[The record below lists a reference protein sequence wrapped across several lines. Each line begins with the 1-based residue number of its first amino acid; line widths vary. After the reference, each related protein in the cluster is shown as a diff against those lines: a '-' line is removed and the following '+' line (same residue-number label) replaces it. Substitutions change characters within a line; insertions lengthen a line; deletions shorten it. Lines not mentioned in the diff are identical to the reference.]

1 MKAQMKKNEK
11 LLYQANA
18 GPAALI
24 IISLLFN
31 TWQTIFTLNMV
42 DVIAVGIR
50 VMQIILLNTMLSFLV
65 FITSF
70 EVKRYS
76 VKWSRV
82 GVWIGVFQLL
92 RVFVIPAG
100 EPLTRTNIGVSLAAS
115 GVLLILAS
123 LWSLVK
129 CGKYQRAMKEP

>member
-1 MKAQMKKNEK
+1 MKKNEK